1 MSPHALSGCKD
12 VCGEGRID
20 VEARDSLLSV
30 LHGHDA
36 MQTTPYRVLCKCGA
50 WMSQQDHLSHR
61 VEAILAAMP
70 HLIAKDP
77 TAFGLVPEY
86 RGQVSHPGANQYAHP
101 EVRWITPWR
110 DL

>member
-1 MSPHALSGCKD
+1 MSPHALSGCED
-12 VCGEGRID
+12 VCGEDRID

-36 MQTTPYRVLCKCGA
+36 MQTTPHRVLCKCGA
-50 WMSQQDHLSHR
+50 WMGQQDHLSHR
-61 VEAILAAMP
+61 VEAILAAVP

-77 TAFGLVPEY
+77 TAFGLSPEY
-86 RGQVSHPGANQYAHP
+86 RWGGPSRPNGQV

-110 DL
+110 EQ